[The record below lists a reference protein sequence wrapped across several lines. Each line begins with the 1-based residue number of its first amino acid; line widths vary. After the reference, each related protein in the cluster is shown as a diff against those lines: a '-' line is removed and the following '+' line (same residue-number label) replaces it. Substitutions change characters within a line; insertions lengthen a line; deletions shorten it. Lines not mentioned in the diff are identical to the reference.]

1 MGVEV
6 GGEMIT
12 HRDEALHVLLAQA
25 VDLAEPDTQREGEAA
40 AITSFVMPA

>member
-1 MGVEV
+1 MRVEI
-6 GGEMIT
+6 GGEAVA

-25 VDLAEPDTQREGEAA
+25 VDLAQAKPQRAGA